1 MTGAAEPVAPATET
15 PGKSGAPFR
24 PGIVLALV
32 LVAIF
37 SLSALGALSA
47 YAPEIGNGDDGRGHA
62 LSRSA
67 VGYGGM
73 VELLKAMD
81 RPVVVS
87 RGRMSGTARDS
98 LLILTPPLGRDDKA
112 IDALRWETDF
122 VLVVLPKWEAAPDMG
137 RPGWVRQTGI
147 IPTADALAVL
157 PEEVRE
163 GLVLS
168 EDAAIAAPDLIVG
181 GGRRIA
187 TGAPVRG
194 LRSVSGPG
202 WTPVIVDGRGRALVS
217 AHEDTG
223 LYVLADADLLN
234 TLDMDDPAKA
244 RAALELLAV
253 LGSEGQAVAFD
264 VSLNGF
270 TRPRSVLRLL
280 LEPPLLG
287 FTLCLLFA
295 AALVGWQA
303 MIRFQPHRPA
313 SRVVALGKKALA
325 DNTAALVRLARR
337 EHRMAA
343 PYAELVRARA
353 AKAVAAPPTLSRE
366 ATTALLDRLAARQGG
381 TTPFAD
387 LSAQAEQARTAA
399 DLMSV
404 VRSLNRWKLEM
415 TRGRD

>member
-1 MTGAAEPVAPATET
+1 MTDAAAPVAPAAET
-15 PGKSGAPFR
+15 SGKTGAPFR
-24 PGIVLALV
+24 PGMVLALV
-32 LVAIF
+32 LAAVF

-47 YAPEIGNGDDGRGHA
+47 YAPEIGDGDDGRGHA

-73 VELLKAMD
+73 VRLLKAMD
-81 RPVVVS
+81 RPVLLS
-87 RGRMSGTARDS
+87 RGPLRGSARDS
-98 LLILTPPLGRDDKA
+98 LLILTPPLGRDEEA
-112 IDALRWETDF
+112 IDALRWEADS
-122 VLVVLPKWEAAPDMG
+122 VLVVLPKWQAAPDVA
-137 RPGWVRQTGI
+137 RKGWVRETGTV
-147 IPTADALAVL
+147 TAPRALSVL
-157 PEEVRE
+157 PEDARE

-168 EDAAIAAPDLIVG
+168 EDTTVAAPHLTIG

-187 TGAPVRG
+187 TGAPVRA
-194 LRSVSGPG
+194 LRSLSGPG
-202 WTPVIVDGRGRALVS
+202 WTPVIMDGRGRALLS
-217 AHEDTG
+217 MHDDTG

-234 TLDMDDPAKA
+234 TLNMDDPAKA
-244 RAALELLAV
+244 RAALALLAV
-253 LGSEGQAVAFD
+253 LGPEDQAVAFD

-295 AALVGWQA
+295 AALVGWQT
-303 MIRFQPHRPA
+303 MIRFQPHRPTGRA
-313 SRVVALGKKALA
+313 VALGKKALA

-343 PYAELVRARA
+343 PYAELVRAQA
-353 AKAVAAPPTLSRE
+353 ARAVAAPPSLSRE
-366 ATTALLDRLAARQGG
+366 ATTALLDRLAGQKGA

-387 LSAQAEQARTAA
+387 LSAQAEQARNAA